1 MAGAGVIPIAAGLTL
16 DEQALEWRFVH
27 ASGPGGQN
35 VNKVAT
41 AVQLRFDLAACAW
54 PEAVCARVRRLAGR
68 RLTQDGVLVIAAQR
82 FRSQERN
89 RADALERLLALLREA
104 APAPVRR
111 VKTRPTGGSVRRRL
125 EGKQQRATTKRL
137 RGSVED

>member
-1 MAGAGVIPIAAGLTL
+1 MIAVTDTLAL
-16 DEQALEWRFVH
+16 DEGLLEWRFVQ

-41 AVQLRFDLAACAW
+41 AVQLRLDLARCPLPGAMR
-54 PEAVCARVRRLAGR
+54 ERVARLAGR

-104 APAPVRR
+104 APPPVRR

-125 EGKQQRATTKRL
+125 EGKQQRGTTKRL
-137 RGSVED
+137 RGRVEE